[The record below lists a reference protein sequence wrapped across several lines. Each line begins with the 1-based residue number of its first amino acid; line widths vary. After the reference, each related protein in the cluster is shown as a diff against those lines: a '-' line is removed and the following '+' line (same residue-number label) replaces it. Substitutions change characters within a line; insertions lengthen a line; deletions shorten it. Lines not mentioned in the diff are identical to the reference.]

1 MGTKGIDAPHTSLC
15 THSPASGFQNVFA
28 HTAWAR
34 LKGAITTQLCLAGP
48 LADCLSLP
56 FSFFLSADNMVDQT
70 KVETSQAKAN
80 ELEKKV
86 KDLEMFSCNA
96 HINMYGPCT
105 RTYYFSHFSHFKRA
119 HLKCHLTFRP
129 TGIVIKFNV
138 TSESC

>member
-28 HTAWAR
+28 HTACAR

-96 HINMYGPCT
+96 HINMYGPCMC
-105 RTYYFSHFSHFKRA
+105 TYYYY
-119 HLKCHLTFRP
+119 
-129 TGIVIKFNV
+129 VILVIQNV
-138 TSESC
+138 HT